1 MTDPKNPDAP
11 ADDNVE
17 DFASMLADFERERPD
32 AQPTRQRSVERGDKI
47 TGRVVSIGRDSV
59 FVDLGAKAEGSLD
72 LEEFIDDKGD
82 VTVSVGD
89 EIEAVVV
96 STGDTIALRRSFGR
110 GGAGSG
116 PAVQELEDAF
126 NAGLPIDGLV
136 AATNKGGF
144 DVQIGNVRC
153 FCPVSQIDSK
163 FVEDPDAFVGRRF
176 TFRVT
181 KFEGGKRPNIVLS
194 RRVLLEEA
202 AREQAQQTMATLQVG
217 SVVTGS
223 VSTLRDYGA
232 FIDIG
237 GIEGMLHI
245 SELDFRRVDHPS
257 EVLSPGQQVEV
268 QVIKLEET
276 GDAKRPYKIG
286 LSLKAL
292 KSDPWLDAIGQFT
305 EGTRVS
311 GKVVRLQPFGA
322 FVELAPGLEGL
333 VHVSELGGGRRVNHP
348 KEVVAEGDKVDVTIL
363 RIDTEARRVGLSMD
377 KKSDAEA
384 HQERK
389 EIEAH
394 MGKGKSQSL
403 GTFGDLL
410 KKKLDTK

>member
-1 MTDPKNPDAP
+1 MI
-11 ADDNVE
+11 DDKHPEKSESE
-17 DFASMLADFERERPD
+17 DFASMLAEFERERPD
-32 AQPTRQRSVERGDKI
+32 AAPQRRRTVDRGDKV
-47 TGRVVSIGRDSV
+47 TGRVVSIGRDAV

-72 LEEFIDDKGD
+72 MEDLLDDDGNL
-82 VTVSVGD
+82 TVAVGD
-89 EIEAVVV
+89 EVEAVVASV
-96 STGDTIALRRSFGR
+96 GDTIALRRSFGR
-110 GGAGSG
+110 GGGA

-136 AATNKGGF
+136 ASTNKGGF
-144 DVQIGNVRC
+144 EVQVGNVRC

-163 FVEDPDAFVGRRF
+163 FVEDPEQFVGRRY

-202 AREQAQQTMATLQVG
+202 QRERAEQTLKTLDVG
-217 SVVTGS
+217 STVTGT
-223 VSTLRDYGA
+223 VSSLRDYGA

-245 SELDFRRVDHPS
+245 SELDFRRVEHPS
-257 EVLSPGQQVEV
+257 EVLSEGQQVEV
-268 QVIKLEET
+268 QVIKIEET
-276 GDAKRPYKIG
+276 GNEKRPLKIG

-292 KSDPWLDAIGQFT
+292 KSDPWKDAVGALV
-305 EGTRVS
+305 EGSKVT
-311 GKVVRLQPFGA
+311 GTVVRLQSFGA
-322 FVELAPGLEGL
+322 FVEILPGVEGL

-348 KEVVAEGDKVDVTIL
+348 KEVVSVGDQVEVTIL
-363 RIDTEARRVGLSMD
+363 RIDTAEKRIGLSMD
-377 KKSDAEA
+377 RQSDAEA
-384 HQERK
+384 RQERR

-394 MGKGKSQSL
+394 MGGGSSQSL